1 MKKLIILGFLSMVII
16 QNVWAFGE
24 ESLRGIKTVQVFVE
38 GLNENDK
45 QDGLSENRLRT
56 DVEIRLRQ
64 NGIKVVK
71 DTAESYL
78 YLDVLVLKHDIG
90 IYVYNIKLELWQEV
104 SLTRKPDIKIIGT
117 TWIRGSLG
125 YAGSE
130 VFVDTVRKSVA
141 DKVDEF
147 INPSS

>member
-64 NGIKVVK
+64 NGIEVVK

-78 YLDVLVLKHDIG
+78 FLEVFVLKHDIG
-90 IYVYNIKLELWQEV
+90 IYV
-104 SLTRKPDIKIIGT
+104 
-117 TWIRGSLG
+117 
-125 YAGSE
+125 
-130 VFVDTVRKSVA
+130 
-141 DKVDEF
+141 
-147 INPSS
+147 